1 MTSRAP
7 RSAAAPPV
15 PGSEAAVPAVPAVP
29 VVPAVPGE
37 GSEASGLLAAVEAIA
52 WFVSAFEPARFS
64 GGDAATLV

>member
-15 PGSEAAVPAVPAVP
+15 PGSEAAVPI
-29 VVPAVPGE
+29 VPAVPGE